1 MNIESWG
8 ASMVP
13 VSSSPSDYDSDQLRL
28 MSKIAR
34 MYHERGM
41 RQPQIAADL
50 HISQSRISR
59 LLRQAGELGI
69 VRTVVTLPDGVHTD
83 VEEALAQRYGLLD
96 VAVVDADD
104 GGSGDVIPALGAT
117 AATYL
122 SETLGNGDVVGIS
135 SWSATLLATAEKMR
149 PKNGATVEQV
159 IQLVGG
165 IGDPRVQVKANR
177 LLDRFSTVTG
187 AQPVFMPAPGLVDDP
202 AARRALLLDPSVRP
216 ALEAWQRLT
225 VALVGI
231 GSLTP
236 SPLLRSS
243 GNATDPEQQDDLR
256 RLGAVGDVCLR
267 FFDEGGR
274 LVDSEFNDH
283 VLGIT
288 PDSLRQVPRR
298 IAVAG
303 GPEKTVPVRAALQG
317 GWVNI
322 VITDLE
328 TARRLLEG

>member
-1 MNIESWG
+1 MAPDHSRAPER
-8 ASMVP
+8 
-13 VSSSPSDYDSDQLRL
+13 DSDQLRL

-59 LLRQAGELGI
+59 LLHQAAELGI
-69 VRTVVTLPDGVHTD
+69 VKTIVTLPKGVHTD
-83 VEEALAQRYGLLD
+83 VEEALAQRYGLVD
-96 VAVVDADD
+96 VAAVDADD
-104 GGSGDVIPALGAT
+104 GGSGDVIPALSAA

-122 SETLGNGDVVGIS
+122 TETLGNRDVVGIS

-149 PKNGATVEQV
+149 PKNGAAVEIV
-159 IQLVGG
+159 TQLVGG
-165 IGDPRVQVKANR
+165 IGDPRVQVSANR

-187 AQPVFMPAPGLVDDP
+187 ARPVFMSAPGLVNDP
-202 AARRALLLDPSVRP
+202 AARRGLLLDPSVTP
-216 ALEAWQRLT
+216 ALEAWQRLS

-243 GNATDPEQQDDLR
+243 GNATDPAQQDTLR

-267 FFDEGGR
+267 FFDEDGR
-274 LVDSEFNDH
+274 LVDSDFNDH

-288 PDSLRQVPRR
+288 PERLRQVPRR
-298 IAVAG
+298 IGVAG
-303 GPEKTVPVRAALQG
+303 GSEKTVAIRAALQG
-317 GWVNI
+317 GWINI
-322 VITDLE
+322 LITDLE
-328 TARRLLEG
+328 TAHRLLEV

>member
-1 MNIESWG
+1 MSMDRSG
-8 ASMVP
+8 AP
-13 VSSSPSDYDSDQLRL
+13 EQDSDQLRL

-59 LLRQAGELGI
+59 LLRQAAELGI
-69 VRTVVTLPDGVHTD
+69 VRTIVTLPPGVHTD
-83 VEEALAQRYGLLD
+83 VEDALTQRYGLVD
-96 VAVVDADD
+96 VAAVDAD
-104 GGSGDVIPALGAT
+104 GGSGDVIPALGAA

-122 SETLGNGDVVGIS
+122 TETLGNGDVVGIS

-149 PKNGATVEQV
+149 PKNGATVEIV
-159 IQLVGG
+159 TQLVGG
-165 IGDPRVQVKANR
+165 IGDPRVQVSANR
-177 LLDRFSTVTG
+177 LLDRISTVTG
-187 AQPVFMPAPGLVDDP
+187 ARPVFMPAPGLVNDP
-202 AARRALLLDPSVRP
+202 AARRALLLDPSVTP

-236 SPLLRSS
+236 SPLLRRS
-243 GNATDPEQQDDLR
+243 GNATDPDQQDALR

-267 FFDEGGR
+267 FFDQEGR
-274 LVDSEFNDH
+274 LVDSDFNDR

-288 PDSLRQVPRR
+288 PERLRQVPRR

-303 GPEKTVPVRAALQG
+303 GAEKTVPIRAALQG

-322 VITDLE
+322 LITDLE
-328 TARRLLEG
+328 TAHRLLEPT